1 MLRKSKSA
9 MTEGASNR
17 AADVVN
23 DAARF
28 CHSEP
33 GTPKETPFA
42 APPTYGSALATF
54 DRAAAASRRGGS
66 CAIEGTRLLERALS
80 TGLAVLHVVTS
91 ERADAGGSGAE
102 RRALAAA
109 RAAGVPVLIAPD
121 VEVAARTA
129 GRTFGDVLAVVGLGT
144 VPVRE
149 LLDAAGPVVA
159 LERVLDPGNIGTI
172 ARTAAALG
180 YAGLIACEGTDP
192 LHPKALR
199 TSMGALFRL
208 PVAVVDGGAAAVLDA
223 ARAAGRPQLAT
234 WLGGA
239 PLADAMQ
246 ALSTARRRRIV
257 VWLGSEAHGLRPE
270 TAAAADL
277 RVAIAMPGADGGES
291 VDSLSIGAAAAI
303 ALWAAGPGTPTLGAG
318 AAAPDSAGEDHDATE
333 ASERAR

>member
-1 MLRKSKSA
+1 MPPSSF
-9 MTEGASNR
+9 GA
-17 AADVVN
+17 
-23 DAARF
+23 
-28 CHSEP
+28 
-33 GTPKETPFA
+33 
-42 APPTYGSALATF
+42 ALAAY
-54 DRAAAASRRGGS
+54 DRAAAPSRPAGS

-80 TGLAVLHVVTS
+80 TGLAVVHVVAS
-91 ERADAGGSGAE
+91 ERAQTRGSGAE

-109 RAAGVPVLIAPD
+109 RSAGVPVLVAPD
-121 VEVAARTA
+121 AEVAARTA
-129 GRTFGDVLAVVGLGT
+129 GRTFGDVLAVVGLGA
-144 VPVRE
+144 VPASR

-208 PVAVVDGGAAAVLDA
+208 PVAVVDGGATSVLDA
-223 ARAAGRPQLAT
+223 ARTAGRPQLAT
-234 WLGGA
+234 WLGGVA
-239 PLADAMQ
+239 LAEAMQ
-246 ALSTARRRRIV
+246 TLTPTRRRRIV

-303 ALWAAGPGTPTLGAG
+303 ALWAAGPGTPTLGVG
-318 AAAPDSAGEDHDATE
+318 AAAPDPAGEDHDA
-333 ASERAR
+333 ADANDPAR